1 MEEDFGTAL
10 KKSLKHDFT
19 LIFIRNA
26 GTNSLTLLKR
36 LGNIRVVRG
45 NDLLRYQR
53 IISAAHFLRCIP
65 QDNTAK
71 PR

>member
-19 LIFIRNA
+19 LIFIRNT

-36 LGNIRVVRG
+36 LGNIKVVRG

-53 IISAAHFLRCIP
+53 GYFRRAFSEVYSP
-65 QDNTAK
+65 G
-71 PR
+71 